1 MCSRKPSEPINIPS
15 KSRGSYREEN
25 YSSKNIASIEV
36 IANRLKNAA
45 IFAKNELSQ
54 TKDLQSP
61 IIITDH
67 KLCSIVVSELKKDGV
82 IYLVVYK
89 NEGGGKSQN
98 LFKEIK
104 DRWRFIFFKNI
115 YQSRIFINCKLL
127 KLMFEECE
135 DCVMSLRSP
144 LIGSCDYLRCKD
156 INLNIRVADQNSEEE
171 NLPIPYTR
179 LELCND
185 FNIMQSP
192 SLLIY
197 IVNSSH
203 NITGTI
209 VEHIT
214 GIRRAQHNL
223 GGKLF
228 WDEQEQLIISFSK
241 KEGFASVPYYY
252 ALNDISQH
260 IVIKPLEEIE
270 EIIYHD
276 DIGSTPPPSSL
287 N

>member
-1 MCSRKPSEPINIPS
+1 MCSRKLSEPIDIPNS
-15 KSRGSYREEN
+15 SYRKKEKETFEN
-25 YSSKNIASIEV
+25 IVNVKVIE
-36 IANRLKNAA
+36 NRLKNAA
-45 IFAKNELSQ
+45 LFAKQELSQ
-54 TKDLQSP
+54 IKDLQSP

-67 KLCSIVVSELKKDGV
+67 KLCSIVVNVLKKDDV
-82 IYLVVYK
+82 KYLVVYK

-98 LFKEIK
+98 LFKEVK
-104 DRWRFIFFKNI
+104 DRWRFILFKNI
-115 YQSRIFINCKLL
+115 HQSRIFVNCKLL

-135 DCVMSLRSP
+135 DCVMSLRYP
-144 LIGSCDYLRCKD
+144 IIGSCDYLRCKD
-156 INLNIRVADQNSEEE
+156 INLNIRISESQNSNEE

-192 SLLIY
+192 SILIY

-228 WDEQEQLIISFSK
+228 WNEQEQTIISFSK

-260 IVIKPLEEIE
+260 VIIKPLEEISE
-270 EIIYHD
+270 FENS

-287 N
+287 S

>member
-1 MCSRKPSEPINIPS
+1 MCSRKSSEPINIPS
-15 KSRGSYREEN
+15 KKKVIEEN
-25 YSSKNIASIEV
+25 YSSENIVSVEV

-45 IFAKNELSQ
+45 LFAKSGLSQ

-61 IIITDH
+61 IIVTDH
-67 KLCSIVVSELKKDGV
+67 KLCSIVVNELKKDDV
-82 IYLVVYK
+82 RYLVVYK

-98 LFKEIK
+98 LFKEPK

-115 YQSRIFINCKLL
+115 KQSRIFINCKLL
-127 KLMFEECE
+127 KVMFEECE
-135 DCVMSLRSP
+135 DCVMSIRAP
-144 LIGSCDYLRCKD
+144 VIGSCEYLRCKD
-156 INLNIRVADQNSEEE
+156 INLNIRIPDSQNSEEE

-192 SLLIY
+192 SILIY

-209 VEHIT
+209 VEHNT

-228 WDEQEQLIISFSK
+228 WDEQEQTIISFSK

-252 ALNDISQH
+252 ALNDISKH
-260 IVIKPLEEIE
+260 IIIKPLEEVGE
-270 EIIYHD
+270 FENSEI
-276 DIGSTPPPSSL
+276 GTTPPPSSL